1 MNNEQFQNTVK
12 KGDFFTHLGTIE
24 YIFLGYNPCQF
35 SSKKNSSTCRTCK
48 GKILYSTVKV
58 NKNNTRAVK
67 IRCFRSFGKMMIKL
81 VDNNFLREKDFKI
94 EL

>member
-24 YIFLGYNPCQF
+24 YIFLGYEPCGH
-35 SSKKNSSTCRTCK
+35 SGKKNSSTCRTCK
-48 GKILYSTVKV
+48 GRILYSTVKV
-58 NKNNTRAVK
+58 NENRAVK

-81 VDNNFLREKDFKI
+81 VDNNFLKEKDFKI